1 LGEWVGCVWHRPRM
15 QFDEAQIGQK
25 PDPAVDE
32 RRQPQ
37 QAGDRV
43 TLVLAKSGMESSVAN
58 VMVTRLDREPVEC
71 VYSFA
76 TACQMII
83 ANRASQIV
91 ILETARTALNE
102 FEVQVLQHLAEGIP
116 LVRLRIPEGRTSYA
130 APQVRADGRDAAGH
144 STDGE
149 KQVGR
154 LRVLRNARHFC
165 VGELHVPITHTESA
179 VLWMLASRGM
189 VTEAMLRQAFR
200 NPKAPAI
207 SSVVRQYVHRLRLKL
222 ELSGGAAC
230 IVSVRNAYAL
240 EPCPDGAPNEPRGA
254 PALSGEQATAS
265 A

>member
-1 LGEWVGCVWHRPRM
+1 M

-58 VMVTRLDREPVEC
+58 VMVTRLDSEPVEC
-71 VYSFA
+71 VNSFS

-83 ANRASQIV
+83 ASRASQIV

-102 FEVQVLQHLAEGIP
+102 FEVQVLQHLSEGIP

-130 APQVRADGRDAAGH
+130 APQVRADGREAAAH
-144 STDGE
+144 PRATE
-149 KQVGR
+149 RQVGR

-200 NPKAPAI
+200 NPQAPAI
-207 SSVVRQYVHRLRLKL
+207 SSVVRQYVHRLRFKL
-222 ELSGGAAC
+222 EVSGGAAC
-230 IVSVRNAYAL
+230 IVSVRNGYAL
-240 EPCPDGAPNEPRGA
+240 EPCADGTPSGPLGA
-254 PALSGEQATAS
+254 PAPSGEQATPS

>member
-1 LGEWVGCVWHRPRM
+1 M

-32 RRQPQ
+32 RRQPK

-58 VMVTRLDREPVEC
+58 AMVTRLDSEPVEY

-76 TACQMII
+76 AGCQVII

-91 ILETARTALNE
+91 IIETARTALNE
-102 FEVQVLQHLAEGIP
+102 FEVQVLQHLSEGIP
-116 LVRLRIPEGRTSYA
+116 VVRLLIPEWRTSYTA
-130 APQVRADGRDAAGH
+130 SRVRADGRDTAGQ
-144 STDGE
+144 SNDAE

-165 VGELHVPITHTESA
+165 VDELHVPITHAESA
-179 VLWMLASRGM
+179 MLWMLASRGV
-189 VTEAMLRQAFR
+189 VTEAVLRQVFR
-200 NPKAPAI
+200 NPQAPAI
-207 SSVVRQYVHRLRLKL
+207 SSVVRQYVFRLRRKL

-230 IVSVRNAYAL
+230 IVSVRNGYAL
-240 EPCPDGAPNEPRGA
+240 EPRYDDASEEP
-254 PALSGEQATAS
+254 PPSEDQVPAS